1 MFLYHKKLLLKIS
14 DDVIACDLS
23 FEPPPPPPIKN
34 PGYTHACYPYTSI
47 QFVFLFLKVRQMLL
61 MFCAKPHYERRK
73 AYESIM
79 EPTRS
84 EKSENQHVQF

>member
-1 MFLYHKKLLLKIS
+1 
-14 DDVIACDLS
+14 
-23 FEPPPPPPIKN
+23 
-34 PGYTHACYPYTSI
+34 
-47 QFVFLFLKVRQMLL
+47 MLL
-61 MFCAKPHYERRK
+61 MFFAKPHYERRK